1 MKPELAE
8 KLTDLQAHLLE
19 KNDNKGLFLWD
30 AVRQA
35 IKQDDQWEEILVW
48 AASCQAATAEGYAHR
63 KSASKSERTR
73 HASICKKLKA
83 MIETGLFME
92 HRGYQPFESTKQATL
107 KRLDE
112 AESACIEANV

>member
-1 MKPELAE
+1 MKPELE
-8 KLTDLQAHLLE
+8 NKLIDLQAHLLE
-19 KNDNKGLFLWD
+19 KNDSKGLMLWD

-48 AASCQAATAEGYAHR
+48 AASCQAATAEGYAGR

-73 HASICKKLKA
+73 HASICKKLLG
-83 MIETGLFME
+83 MLQTGLFTE
-92 HRGYQPFESTKQATL
+92 HRGYQPFASTKAATL

-112 AESACIEANV
+112 AESACIKANV

>member
-8 KLTDLQAHLLE
+8 KLADLQAHLLE

-48 AASCQAATAEGYAHR
+48 AASCQAATAEGYGYR
-63 KSASKSERTR
+63 KSASKGERTR
-73 HASICKKLKA
+73 HATICKKLRA
-83 MIETGLFME
+83 MLTSGLFME
-92 HRGYQPFESTKQATL
+92 HRGYQPFASVKQATV
-107 KRLDE
+107 KRLEE
-112 AESACIEANV
+112 AEAKCIEANV